1 MFYCQYTVK
10 TMAYRFIEHTSDI
23 IIESENKDFA
33 SALTDMA
40 MGMFTQMG
48 KTRSVAAKISAEANA
63 TSKEELVVSFLS
75 EILAQCEIELLIPNK
90 IKITSCSGSSISA
103 VIYGEKKPP
112 ENIIKAVTYHELSIE
127 EKSGYCKIRV
137 LFDI

>member
-63 TSKEELVVSFLS
+63 TSREELVVSFLS

-90 IKITSCSGSSISA
+90 IKIVSCSKSSISA
-103 VIYGEKKPP
+103 VIYGEKKPS
-112 ENIIKAVTYHELSIE
+112 ENIIKAVTYH
-127 EKSGYCKIRV
+127 
-137 LFDI
+137 